1 MIFNFWRPFP
11 FIPPKEGRYLC
22 CLDNGMVIDLYFRYD
37 GKWIDTRRQNVFD
50 GYKCYKAGREP
61 LEYNRIFEDSLC
73 VRENVVAWKAIP
85 RQSIWS
91 HKKKSYENSEV
102 WEDMDGR

>member
-37 GKWIDTRRQNVFD
+37 GKWRIIDNYTICWIVEMF
-50 GYKCYKAGREP
+50 K
-61 LEYNRIFEDSLC
+61 
-73 VRENVVAWKAIP
+73 VAAPPKWTDYRP
-85 RQSIWS
+85 PP
-91 HKKKSYENSEV
+91 NPFL
-102 WEDMDGR
+102 